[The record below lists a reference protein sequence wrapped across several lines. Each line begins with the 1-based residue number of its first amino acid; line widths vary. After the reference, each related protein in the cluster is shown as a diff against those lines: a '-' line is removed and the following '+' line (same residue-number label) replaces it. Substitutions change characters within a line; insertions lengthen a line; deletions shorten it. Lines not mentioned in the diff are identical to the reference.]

1 MIGQQCGLRSSPRE
15 SSTFRQPAGLESA
28 LRAITRAH
36 ALLRRTCRLPGES
49 SRELVSFEA
58 RPLSNGL
65 TAVRSA
71 VSRAPLGPTI
81 LIDLV
86 SSARGES
93 GQRGNEQP
101 RLKRLTGRRIRFS
114 RAQDR

>member
-71 VSRAPLGPTI
+71 VSRALLGPI